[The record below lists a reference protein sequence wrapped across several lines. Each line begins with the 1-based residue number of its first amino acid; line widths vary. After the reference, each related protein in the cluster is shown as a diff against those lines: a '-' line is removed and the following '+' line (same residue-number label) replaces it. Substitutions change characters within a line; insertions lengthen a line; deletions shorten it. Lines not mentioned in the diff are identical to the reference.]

1 MVDDL
6 KNHVRESPMRL
17 VLVPVG
23 EGQCDHRSQRC
34 PAIRASQ
41 EMGFHSLDPSNVLQ
55 IVNVEAEYQ
64 FREMGS
70 YS

>member
-1 MVDDL
+1 
-6 KNHVRESPMRL
+6 MRL

-23 EGQCDHRSQRC
+23 EGQCDHRSQRY
-34 PAIRASQ
+34 PAIRASP

-70 YS
+70 YW